1 MIIISHRGNLIGP
14 DRNNENRPEQ
24 IKKALKAKLDVEID
38 VWVKKKKWFL
48 GHNKPQYL
56 ISKKFLENPRLWC
69 HAKNLDALNRMVAN
83 KKVHCFWHEKDL
95 YTITSR
101 KIIWVYPGQR
111 TCPNSVLVSKG
122 SRLKKG
128 RMMGVCTDFPLRY
141 RNKK

>member
-48 GHNKPQYL
+48 GHDKPQYL

-69 HAKNLDALNRMVAN
+69 HAKNLDALTCMVAN
-83 KKVHCFWHEKDL
+83 KKVHCFWHEKDR

-111 TCPNSVLVSKG
+111 ICRNSVLVAKG
-122 SRLKKG
+122 PRLKKG
-128 RMMGVCTDFPLRY
+128 GMMGVCTDFPFLY